1 MNAAFDVGA
10 DDGLHGILFAF
21 LNPKINVFSFE
32 PIKDS
37 KKVISANLKKIE
49 KFFRIKIRNYKI
61 INSAVSDFNGHRIFY
76 ETNYKVASSLLKPK
90 NKLNKFWTKSENLL
104 IKEVS
109 SGMKIKKKYKVR
121 VLTLEKFCKK
131 NSMISF

>member
-37 KKVISANLKKIE
+37 KKVISANLKKLKSFLELKLEI
-49 KFFRIKIRNYKI
+49 IK
-61 INSAVSDFNGHRIFY
+61 
-76 ETNYKVASSLLKPK
+76 
-90 NKLNKFWTKSENLL
+90 
-104 IKEVS
+104 
-109 SGMKIKKKYKVR
+109 
-121 VLTLEKFCKK
+121 
-131 NSMISF
+131 